1 MPTLE
6 ISKSDRESLCGKKF
20 SPAELEEAL
29 LCVKGELELVEGD
42 RLRVDV
48 KETNRPDFWST
59 EGIARQV
66 KGFLG
71 KEKGLPKFSVK
82 KGRVEIIVDKS
93 VEKIRPKI
101 AGAVVWDVKVT
112 KELLEQM
119 IQLQEKVTL
128 TFGRRR
134 KEAAIGL
141 YDFDK
146 MKPPI
151 HYKAFHPRKLKFT
164 PLDFKNELGLDE
176 ILELHPK
183 GREYAHLLKDFPAY
197 PIVIDSAKNVAS
209 MPPIINSDFTGK
221 VTENTRNLFVEVT
234 GSDQNTVNVALCVM
248 VAALADRKGIV
259 ESVSVKYGNKKIV
272 TPDFSPKKILVGL
285 DYINDISGL
294 ELSQTQAIDLLK
306 KSRVDAKPKGK
317 SIEVSYPS
325 FRQDVLHP
333 VDVAEDIIVAFG
345 YNKINPLPVNVP
357 TIGGERQEAKLH
369 EIAREICVGLCL
381 QEVLTFTL
389 TSREKQEKIMGLKGE
404 SFSEKLAKEAMGES
418 FVEILNP
425 VSENWAVYRKMLVPE
440 LLDFLAKN
448 KNVEY
453 PQRIFEIGK
462 VVSENPEND
471 NGIEEKNVLCVAIAG
486 RKTNFT
492 EIKSLLEAV
501 CSNLGVKCRL
511 AESQRGFLKK
521 GMSAEIMVE
530 GKKGFLGEVSEETL
544 KAFGLEMPVTVLEM
558 EI

>member
-6 ISKSDRESLCGKKF
+6 ISKSDLESLCGKKF
-20 SPAELEEAL
+20 SHSELEEAL
-29 LCVKGELELVEGD
+29 LCVKGELELVDGD

-59 EGIARQV
+59 EGIARQI

-82 KGRVEIIVDKS
+82 KGRVEIVVDKS

-112 KELLEQM
+112 PELLEQM

-141 YDFDK
+141 YDFDR

-164 PLDFKNELGLDE
+164 PLDFKNEMDLDE

-209 MPPIINSDFTGK
+209 MPPVINSDFTGRVSEK
-221 VTENTRNLFVEVT
+221 TRNLFVEVT

-248 VAALADRKGIV
+248 VAALSDRNGKV
-259 ESVSVKYGNKKIV
+259 ESVRVKYGNKVVV
-272 TPDFSPKKILVGL
+272 TPDFLPKKISVSL
-285 DYINDISGL
+285 DYINEISGL
-294 ELSQTQAIDLLK
+294 GISQKQAIGLLK
-306 KSRVDAKPKGK
+306 KSRMDARAGGK
-317 SIEVSYPS
+317 RIEVSYPS
-325 FRQDVLHP
+325 FRQDILHP
-333 VDVAEDIIVAFG
+333 VDVVEDAIVSFG
-345 YNKINPLPVNVP
+345 YNKITPLPVSVP
-357 TIGGERQEAKLH
+357 AIGGELPEAKLH
-369 EIAREICVGLCL
+369 DVVREICVGLCL

-389 TSREKQEKIMGLKGE
+389 TSKERQERLLGLKDEG
-404 SFSEKLAKEAMGES
+404 L
-418 FVEILNP
+418 VEILNP
-425 VSENWAVYRKMLVPE
+425 VSENWAVYRKMVVPE

-462 VVSENPEND
+462 AVSANSAND
-471 NGIEEKNVLCVAIAG
+471 SGVEEKNVLAIAISA

-492 EIKSLLEAV
+492 EIKSVLEAICAGLGLK
-501 CSNLGVKCRL
+501 CSLS
-511 AESQRGFLKK
+511 ESNKPFLKK
-521 GMSAEIMVE
+521 GMCAEISVAE
-530 GKKGFLGEVSEETL
+530 KKGFLGEVSDETM